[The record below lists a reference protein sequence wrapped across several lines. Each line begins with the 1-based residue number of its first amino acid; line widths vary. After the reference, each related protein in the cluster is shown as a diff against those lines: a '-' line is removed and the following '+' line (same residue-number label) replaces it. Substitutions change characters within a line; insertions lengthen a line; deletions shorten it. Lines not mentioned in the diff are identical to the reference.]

1 LKTNNE
7 KKMQTED
14 ISYPMRLSKFLANA
28 GVASRRKA
36 EELIATGRIKVNG
49 DVVLEQGVKVLETD
63 EVKFGAKKITLTL
76 DKTYIMLNKPVG
88 YVCTSA
94 DPYAEHTVY
103 ELIQLPNKRLFTVG
117 RLDANSEGLLLLTDD
132 GKFAEKIAHPRY
144 GIQKKYLVVTAKPLS
159 DEAITKMKKRVYDDG
174 EILRADA
181 ILKLKRKCEYV
192 FIMSEGKKREIR
204 RLIGNSG
211 GKIRLLRRTTVGGLT
226 LGSLPKG
233 AWRNLTET
241 DMKAIFKKNKEV

>member
-1 LKTNNE
+1 MKNNKN
-7 KKMQTED
+7 KKIVTEEVTF
-14 ISYPMRLSKFLANA
+14 PMRLSKYLANA

-49 DVVLEQGVKVLETD
+49 DVVLEQGIKVQETD
-63 EVKFGAKKITLTL
+63 EVKFGAKIVTLKL

-88 YVCTSA
+88 YVCTTY

-103 ELIQLPNKRLFTVG
+103 ELIQMPNKRLFTVG

-144 GIQKKYLVVTAKPLS
+144 GLQKKYLVVTAKPLS
-159 DEAITKMKKRVYDDG
+159 DEAIAKMKKRVYDDG
-174 EILRADA
+174 EILKADA

-192 FIMSEGKKREIR
+192 FVMSEGKKREIR
-204 RLIGNSG
+204 RLIGNAG
-211 GKIRLLRRTTVGGLT
+211 GKIRLLRRTNIGGLA
-226 LGSLPKG
+226 LGSLPRG
-233 AWRNLTET
+233 AWRTLT
-241 DMKAIFKKNKEV
+241 DADIRAIFNKK